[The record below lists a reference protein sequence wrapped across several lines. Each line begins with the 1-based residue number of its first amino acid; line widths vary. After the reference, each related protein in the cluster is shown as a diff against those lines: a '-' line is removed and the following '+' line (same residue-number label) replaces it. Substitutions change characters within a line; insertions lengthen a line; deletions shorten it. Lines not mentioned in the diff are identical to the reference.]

1 MSTTPTSK
9 PPSRPA
15 RDTARDSA
23 GDTARGADGLAPQDG
38 PGPHRRPG
46 PVFAISVALTIVV
59 VAWGAAA
66 GDSLATASSGALN
79 WITSSFGWAYLLGS
93 LAILVVLVFL
103 AISPY
108 GSLRLGKDEDRPQFK
123 TRSWIAMILSAVM
136 GIGLISYGVAE
147 PVSHLAAPP
156 HGLADPMTRDA
167 AVTAMQFSFFDWG
180 LHAWGIFAVM
190 GLAMAWSTYR
200 KGRPSL
206 VSALLRPILGNRV
219 DGWVGGG
226 IDVFAVFATLFGTT
240 TSLGLGALQINAGLG
255 SLFGV
260 PVSTAVQ
267 VVIIAVITLLFTLS
281 AVSGV
286 AKGIRYLSET
296 SMGLASLLL
305 VFIIAVGPSIY
316 LANLLVQS
324 LGRYATQFFAMSLT
338 TPADGDLA
346 FMQWWTYFMLAWWLS
361 WAAFVGV
368 FLARISRGRTIRQFI
383 LGVLVVPSVVFFVWF
398 TAFGGTAMHLD
409 LTEGTGIA
417 QAAANDASSAF
428 FATLNQFPAAAV
440 TSTIAIVLV
449 VLFFVSGADANTYVL
464 AMLTCRG
471 SERPAT
477 WCLVLWGVLTGAA
490 AIALLLAG
498 GLQALQNMAIVSSAP
513 FLIIVLAVTAAF
525 LKDLHHEPLPFVERR

>member
-1 MSTTPTSK
+1 MSTTPTSD
-9 PPSRPA
+9 PTSSTV
-15 RDTARDSA
+15 RD
-23 GDTARGADGLAPQDG
+23 ADRLAPQAHG
-38 PGPHRRPG
+38 TTGRRPG
-46 PVFAISVALTIVV
+46 PVFLVSVVLTVVV

-66 GDSLATASSGALN
+66 GNSLSSASSSALN

-108 GSLRLGKDEDRPQFK
+108 GSLRLGRDEDRPQFK

-156 HGLADPMTRDA
+156 HGLAAPMTRDA

-180 LHAWGIFAVM
+180 LHAWGIFAMM

-200 KGRPSL
+200 KSRPSL
-206 VSALLRPILGNRV
+206 VSALLHPILGRRV
-219 DGWVGGG
+219 EGWVGGG

-260 PVSTAVQ
+260 PISTAVQ
-267 VVIIAVITLLFTLS
+267 VAIIAVITLLFTLS

-296 SMGLASLLL
+296 SMGLAGLLL
-305 VFIIAVGPSIY
+305 VFIVAVGPSIY

-324 LGRYATQFFAMSLT
+324 LGRYAGQFFAMSLI

-368 FLARISRGRTIRQFI
+368 FLARISRGRTIREFI

-409 LTEGTGIA
+409 LTEDTGIA
-417 QAAANDASSAF
+417 AAAADDASSAF
-428 FATLNQFPAAAV
+428 FATLQQFPAATL
-440 TSTIAIVLV
+440 TSAIAILLV

-464 AMLTCRG
+464 AMMTTRG
-471 SERPAT
+471 SERPPT

-498 GLQALQNMAIVSSAP
+498 GLQTLQNMAIVSSAP
-513 FLIIVLAVTAAF
+513 FLVIVIAVTVAF
-525 LKDLHHEPLPFVERR
+525 LKDLRSEPVLLPGKL

>member
-1 MSTTPTSK
+1 MSTPTSS
-9 PPSRPA
+9 PPSAP
-15 RDTARDSA
+15 DDSSSGGPSATSDPQVRA
-23 GDTARGADGLAPQDG
+23 GV
-38 PGPHRRPG
+38 PGSAAGRRPG
-46 PVFAISVALTIVV
+46 PVLLVSVAVTVVV

-66 GDSLATASSGALN
+66 GGSLSSASSGALN
-79 WITSSFGWAYLLGS
+79 WITSSFGWLYLLSALG
-93 LAILVVLVFL
+93 ILVFL
-103 AISPY
+103 VGLALSPY
-108 GSLRLGKDEDRPQFK
+108 GRLRLGRDEDRPQFR

-206 VSALLRPILGNRV
+206 VSALLRPILGRRV

-267 VVIIAVITLLFTLS
+267 VVVIAVVTLLFTVS

-296 SMGLASLLL
+296 AMGLAGLLL
-305 VFIIAVGPSIY
+305 VFIVVVGPSIY

-324 LGRYATQFFAMSLT
+324 LGRYASQFFAMSLI

-368 FLARISRGRTIRQFI
+368 FLARISRGRTIREFV

-409 LTEGTGIA
+409 LTRGAGIA
-417 QAAANDASSAF
+417 AAAAQDANSAF
-428 FATLNQFPAAAV
+428 FLTLDQFPLATV
-440 TSTIAIVLV
+440 TSTLAIVLV

-464 AMLTCRG
+464 AMLTTRG
-471 SERPAT
+471 SERPPT

-490 AIALLLAG
+490 AVALLLAG

-513 FLIIVLAVTAAF
+513 FLLIVLAATAAF
-525 LKDLHHEPLPFVERR
+525 WKDLRSEQLVRT

>member
-1 MSTTPTSK
+1 MSTTPISD
-9 PPSRPA
+9 PPSDTV
-15 RDTARDSA
+15 RD
-23 GDTARGADGLAPQDG
+23 ADRLAPQGG
-38 PGPHRRPG
+38 PRARRRPG
-46 PVFAISVALTIVV
+46 PVFAVSVALTVVV

-66 GDSLATASSGALN
+66 GDSLSSASSSALN

-93 LAILVVLVFL
+93 LAVLVVLVFL
-103 AISPY
+103 AVSPY
-108 GSLRLGKDEDRPQFK
+108 GSLRLGRDEDRPQFK

-180 LHAWGIFAVM
+180 LHAWGIFAIM

-200 KGRPSL
+200 RNRPSL
-206 VSALLRPILGNRV
+206 VSALLRPLLGARV

-260 PVSTAVQ
+260 PISTAVQ
-267 VVIIAVITLLFTLS
+267 VAIIAVITVLFTLS

-296 SMGLASLLL
+296 SMGLAGLLL
-305 VFIIAVGPSIY
+305 VFIVVVGPSIY

-324 LGRYATQFFAMSLT
+324 LGRYASQFFAMSLI

-368 FLARISRGRTIRQFI
+368 FLARISRGRTIREFI
-383 LGVLVVPSVVFFVWF
+383 VGVLLVPSVVFFVWF

-417 QAAANDASSAF
+417 AAAANDASSAF
-428 FATLNQFPAAAV
+428 FTTLQQFPAAGA
-440 TSTIAIVLV
+440 TSALAIVLV

-464 AMLTCRG
+464 AMLTSRG

-513 FLIIVLAVTAAF
+513 FLVIVLAVTAAF
-525 LKDLHHEPLPFVERR
+525 LKDLRGERPPSVTRR

>member
-1 MSTTPTSK
+1 MSTPPISDPQSPTV
-9 PPSRPA
+9 
-15 RDTARDSA
+15 RD
-23 GDTARGADGLAPQDG
+23 ADRLAPQG
-38 PGPHRRPG
+38 GSSPRRRPG
-46 PVFAISVALTIVV
+46 PVFVVSVALTVVV

-66 GDSLATASSGALN
+66 GDSLSTASSGALN

-93 LAILVVLVFL
+93 LAVLVVLVFL
-103 AISPY
+103 AVSPY
-108 GSLRLGKDEDRPQFK
+108 GSLRLGRDEDRPQFK

-156 HGLADPMTRDA
+156 HGLAEPMTRDA

-180 LHAWGIFAVM
+180 LHAWGIFAIM

-200 KGRPSL
+200 RNRPSL
-206 VSALLRPILGNRV
+206 VSALLRPILGARV

-260 PVSTAVQ
+260 PISTAVQ
-267 VVIIAVITLLFTLS
+267 VAIIAVITVLFTLS

-296 SMGLASLLL
+296 SMGLAGLLL
-305 VFIIAVGPSIY
+305 VFIVVVGPSIY

-324 LGRYATQFFAMSLT
+324 LGRYASQFFAMSLI

-368 FLARISRGRTIRQFI
+368 FLARISRGRTIREFVV
-383 LGVLVVPSVVFFVWF
+383 GVLLVPSVVFFVWF

-409 LTEGTGIA
+409 LTQGTGIA
-417 QAAANDASSAF
+417 AAAAENAGSAF
-428 FATLNQFPAAAV
+428 FLTLDQFPAAGL
-440 TSTIAIVLV
+440 TSALAIVLV

-464 AMLTCRG
+464 AMLTSRG

-490 AIALLLAG
+490 AVALLLAG

-513 FLIIVLAVTAAF
+513 FLVVVLAVTAAF
-525 LKDLHHEPLPFVERR
+525 LKDLRGERPPSVTRR